1 MKTEI
6 FEVKTGNSEQSLG
19 ELRKSLKEAKSELL
33 SLTEGTEEYAA
44 ALEKASNAEQTLR
57 DMSETVTRQS
67 KGLEGAMQGLSA
79 GLAGISGAT
88 NSVLGVM
95 SMLGVEN
102 EELNKKLNQSITAL
116 IGVTQG
122 LQAIDPAIKG
132 FKDMNKVIKTV
143 TGSLGKV
150 KIAWMAT
157 GLGAL
162 VILIGS
168 LIANWD
174 EFSASIGISTDLFD
188 KFGTIVKKTIRAAT
202 TVIKNFTQG
211 ITQTV
216 AGVVNALKKV
226 VKGDFSGAFD
236 EIKKGF
242 KNAGKEFKEIFTE
255 TVSEWGTDLPPKAK
269 EEAKKAGAKVAEKV
283 SEGFQEKLDRELT
296 EWANK
301 YSFDKVV
308 DIILKNVDEKLKEQ
322 ADIKEILIP
331 VAPDFS
337 VLDKEEEL
345 RDRVRELFT
354 NEDGITDWFGV
365 EEFLKQYPT
374 VTEALEEISRR
385 KLEAL
390 KTTRKITETEN
401 NLAKTISNTTE
412 LTGYFGD
419 MMGSLS
425 SIFEENEEAA
435 KAFSIVQAISQTAV
449 GIITALS
456 GTFTTK
462 TGPWDMALAIAQAAS
477 VAAAGIA
484 QITNI
489 KNQKIGSQMS
499 APTVPDVKTS
509 AIQQSNYQGGDYQV
523 YVTETD
529 ITDTQNRVRVI
540 ENQAK
545 Y

>member
-242 KNAGKEFKEIFTE
+242 KNAGREFKEIFTE

-269 EEAKKAGAKVAEKV
+269 EEAKKTGTKIGKEMGESAAEEAARAFIEKIENWNKPIEIEARV
-283 SEGFQEKLDRELT
+283 EVKGPEKPEDSDISSLVNATAIKAAEYDKKKADEDEQNRLEKKKKTYSEI
-296 EWANK
+296 N
-301 YSFDKVV
+301 S
-308 DIILKNVDEKLKEQ
+308 
-322 ADIKEILIP
+322 LIS
-331 VAPDFS
+331 AQG
-337 VLDKEEEL
+337 
-345 RDRVRELFT
+345 ELF
-354 NEDGITDWFGV
+354 GV
-365 EEFLKQYPT
+365 
-374 VTEALEEISRR
+374 
-385 KLEAL
+385 
-390 KTTRKITETEN
+390 
-401 NLAKTISNTTE
+401 
-412 LTGYFGD
+412 
-419 MMGSLS
+419 LS
-425 SIFEENEEAA
+425 EVFADNEEAS
-435 KAFSIVQAISQTAV
+435 KA
-449 GIITALS
+449 
-456 GTFTTK
+456 
-462 TGPWDMALAIAQAAS
+462 MAIASIISDTAAAIMGTWAGYADLGAWGA
-477 VAAAGIA
+477 VAAAIQTAAITATGALQIA
-484 QITNI
+484 NV
-489 KNQKIGSQMS
+489 KNQTISQGYT
-499 APTVPDVKTS
+499 PNIPDVKTS

>member
-1 MKTEI
+1 MRSEI

-132 FKDMNKVIKTV
+132 FKDMGQVIKV
-143 TGSLGKV
+143 ATGATNKFKLALIG
-150 KIAWMAT
+150 T

-162 VILIGS
+162 VVVIGS

-174 EFSASIGISTDLFD
+174 EFSASIGMSSDTME

-308 DIILKNVDEKLKEQ
+308 DTILKNVDEKLKEQ
-322 ADIKEILIP
+322 AEFKEILIP

-337 VLDKEEEL
+337 VIDKEEEL

-354 NEDGITDWFGV
+354 DEDGKTDWFGV

-390 KTTRKITETEN
+390 DLAKKQQDQEQKI
-401 NLAKTISNTTE
+401 AKTISNTTE

-425 SIFEENEEAA
+425 SIFAENEEAA

-509 AIQQSNYQGGDYQV
+509 AVQQSNYQGGDYQV